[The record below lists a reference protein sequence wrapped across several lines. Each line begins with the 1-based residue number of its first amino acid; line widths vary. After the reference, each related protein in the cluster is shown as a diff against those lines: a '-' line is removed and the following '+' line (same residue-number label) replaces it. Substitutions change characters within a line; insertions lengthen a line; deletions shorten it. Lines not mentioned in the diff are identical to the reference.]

1 MYPFLW
7 FIVILHISTLALQG
21 IGTADSG
28 FEQKHCDKY
37 KFLLQ
42 VNFGER
48 SEKYL
53 VKGEDPLYPDG
64 FVGCSG
70 AFNIL
75 CDIPEVSKPE
85 IKLSST
91 LSRSELTVK
100 PPDLSADSSWT
111 CSEDKRF
118 PDNIIKETAQ
128 HSSHSGTSFLYKHR
142 KY

>member
-1 MYPFLW
+1 M
-7 FIVILHISTLALQG
+7 HR
-21 IGTADSG
+21 
-28 FEQKHCDKY
+28 DKY
-37 KFLLQ
+37 KFLFQ
-42 VNFGER
+42 ANFGER

-70 AFNIL
+70 ALKIL